1 MKSRKTWMTVA
12 AFLAA
17 SYVSA
22 HALPSNTGSSFDCAN
37 SRDRFIAQVCQNP
50 RIREADLRQ
59 LVSYY
64 VVRHLQ
70 PQNNDTHRAHFISTI
85 RALRAEC
92 GNSAFVDEQR
102 ERCVIRYMDG
112 LKAHWDAIIRQ
123 SGNEAALFESGIDLN
138 SILAFQARLAQAG
151 FLPENSVVDGL
162 FGNQT
167 RAAITRMQQ
176 QIGIRAHGFVD
187 EQTLRLLVNAD
198 NQRQASLRQADVQQR
213 PASAPLTPAYADYL
227 ARMTAERERL
237 EREERERQ
245 EYGAPLDPA
254 YADYLA
260 RMTAERERLEREER
274 ERLRREEQERLL
286 RERQAQQ
293 EREERERLLREERAR
308 AERAEREEQQR
319 AARAFREREE
329 RARQERERQRQE
341 SLRRENELRQQAEN
355 NLQRVREI
363 NALYEQ
369 YQARQK
375 TVLEQVFNYQTTGK
389 MDGIRRQSNDGTI
402 VTMFWVS
409 GHQNRHQCEMTL
421 MYYQMIGEHVY
432 ALGRHEGHGVYIVNR
447 LVAESRHEAEMAR
460 RILKQAFGQ
469 EPIQDIS
476 DFSDSWAFKEMA
488 SELNVPERLAINR
501 RPYPENLVVD
511 IRQFNSTAFRFGR
524 RNPSVRWNAAHMLH
538 AAHIDVARMLD
549 DFVEVFFGDDSNRF
563 SFLVPEENKPEMDRL
578 RNAWGIAF
586 SQCPGRTTRF

>member
-1 MKSRKTWMTVA
+1 MKSRKTWINVA
-12 AFLAA
+12 AFLA
-17 SYVSA
+17 VSCISA
-22 HALPSNTGSSFDCAN
+22 NALPSNTGSSFDCAN

-102 ERCVIRYMDG
+102 ERCVLRYMDG

-123 SGNEAALFESGIDLN
+123 SGNEAALFESGIDPN

-151 FLPENSVVDGL
+151 FLPENSVVDGV

-167 RAAITRMQQ
+167 RAAITSMQQ

-198 NQRQASLRQADVQQR
+198 NQRQASRRQDSPVHRDSSLAHRETPERQAYARQQ
-213 PASAPLTPAYADYL
+213 SA
-227 ARMTAERERL
+227 R
-237 EREERERQ
+237 
-245 EYGAPLDPA
+245 APLDPA

-260 RMTAERERLEREER
+260 RLTAERERLERESAAR
-274 ERLRREEQERLL
+274 EEREEQDRLL

-293 EREERERLLREERAR
+293 EREERERLRREEQAR

-319 AARAFREREE
+319 AARAYQEREE
-329 RARQERERQRQE
+329 RERQARERQRQE
-341 SLRRENELRQQAEN
+341 NLRRENEQRQQAEN

-375 TVLEQVFNYQTTGK
+375 NVLEQVFNYQTTGDT
-389 MDGIRRQSNDGTI
+389 DGIRRQNDDGTI

-409 GHQNRHQCEMTL
+409 GHQNRHRCEMTL
-421 MYYQMIGEHVY
+421 MYYQMIGENVY
-432 ALGRHEGHGVYIVNR
+432 ALGRHEGHGVYLVNR
-447 LVAESRHEAEMAR
+447 LLAESRHKDEMAQ
-460 RILKQAFGQ
+460 RILRQANLLDAQ
-469 EPIQDIS
+469 TLQDMRDIS
-476 DFSDSWAFKEMA
+476 GTLPFQVLVT
-488 SELNVPERLAINR
+488 ELNVPDRLAINR

-524 RNPSVRWNAAHMLH
+524 RNPSVRGNTAHMLD
-538 AAHIDVARMLD
+538 AARMLD
-549 DFVEVFFGDDSNRF
+549 DFVEVSFGDDRNRF
-563 SFLVPEENKPEMDRL
+563 AFLVPEENEPETDRL

>member
-1 MKSRKTWMTVA
+1 MKSRKTWMTIA

-17 SYVSA
+17 SCVSA
-22 HALPSNTGSSFDCAN
+22 HALPSNTNTGSSFDCAN

-50 RIREADLRQ
+50 RIREADFRQ
-59 LVSYY
+59 LIYYY

-70 PQNNDTHRAHFISTI
+70 PQNTDTHRAHLISRI
-85 RALRAEC
+85 RALRSEC
-92 GNSAFVDEQR
+92 GNSAFGDEQR
-102 ERCVIRYMDG
+102 EQCVIEYMNG
-112 LKAHWDAIIRQ
+112 LRAHWNAIILQ
-123 SGNEAALFESGIDLN
+123 DGNREALFESNLDPKL
-138 SILAFQARLAQAG
+138 ILAFQAILAKAG

-176 QIGIRAHGFVD
+176 QIGIRAHGFID
-187 EQTLRLLVNAD
+187 EQTLLLLVNAH
-198 NQRQASLRQADVQQR
+198 NQRQASLRQADAQQQST
-213 PASAPLTPAYADYL
+213 SAPLTPAYADYL
-227 ARMTAERERL
+227 ARMTALREQL
-237 EREERERQ
+237 EREEREQQ
-245 EYGAPLDPA
+245 E
-254 YADYLA
+254 
-260 RMTAERERLEREER
+260 RKEKERLFRE
-274 ERLRREEQERLL
+274 Q
-286 RERQAQQ
+286 QARQ
-293 EREERERLLREERAR
+293 EREERERLLREEQAR
-308 AERAEREEQQR
+308 RERAAREEQQR
-319 AARAFREREE
+319 AARAQREREE
-329 RARQERERQRQE
+329 RERQEREQYRQE
-341 SLRRENELRQQAEN
+341 RLRRENELRQQAEN

-375 TVLEQVFNYQTTGK
+375 TVLEQVFNYQTTGN
-389 MDGIRRQSNDGTI
+389 MDGIRRQKDDGTI

-421 MYYQMIGEHVY
+421 MYYQMIGENVY